1 MSSSEPRGPRLSE
14 GWPLTIA
21 IGLLLLAAWAATLAV
36 FGTSEAGWRTLV
48 RNSARCTLTL
58 FLLVFPASAL
68 ARRFSRPATRW
79 LARNRRY
86 LGVGLAISHFL
97 HLGAIFGLYGLAL
110 FQVRSPLSLAVGAVP
125 YTLLG
130 LMAAT
135 SSDRAVRAL
144 GARRWRA
151 LHLLG
156 MHVLFVAFLTAYVG
170 RTVQDPRHLPIV
182 LLLVGELV
190 LRLRTPRGP
199 Q

>member
-1 MSSSEPRGPRLSE
+1 MSSSERRRPRLTE

-36 FGTSEAGWRTLV
+36 LGPNEAGWRTVV

-68 ARRFSRPATRW
+68 VRRWPTPATRF

-86 LGVGLAISHFL
+86 LGVSLAVSHFL
-97 HLGAIFGLYGLAL
+97 HLGAIFGLYGLTL
-110 FQVRSPLSLAVGAVP
+110 FQVRSPPALAAGAVP
-125 YTLLG
+125 YTLLA

-135 SSDRAVRAL
+135 SSDRAARTL
-144 GARRWRA
+144 GARRWRG

-156 MHVLFVAFLTAYVG
+156 MHVLFVAFLLAYVG
-170 RTVQDPRHLPIV
+170 RTITNPRHLPIV
-182 LLLVGELV
+182 LLLVAELA
-190 LRLRTPRGP
+190 LRLRTPRGAK
-199 Q
+199 

>member
-1 MSSSEPRGPRLSE
+1 MSSSEPRHPRLTE

-21 IGLLLLAAWAATLAV
+21 IGLLLLAAWTATLAV
-36 FGTSEAGWRTLV
+36 LGTDEAGWRTVV
-48 RNSARCTLTL
+48 RNSARSTLTL

-68 ARRFSRPATRW
+68 VRRWPGPATRW

-86 LGVGLAISHFL
+86 LGVSVAVSHFL

-110 FQVRSPLSLAVGAVP
+110 FQVRSPLSLAAGAVP
-125 YTLLG
+125 YTLLA
-130 LMAAT
+130 LMVAT
-135 SSDRAVRAL
+135 SSDRALRAL

-156 MHVLFVAFLTAYVG
+156 MHVLFVAFLLAYTA
-170 RTVQDPRHLPIV
+170 RTVKDPRHLPIV

-190 LRLRTPRGP
+190 LRLRTPRGA